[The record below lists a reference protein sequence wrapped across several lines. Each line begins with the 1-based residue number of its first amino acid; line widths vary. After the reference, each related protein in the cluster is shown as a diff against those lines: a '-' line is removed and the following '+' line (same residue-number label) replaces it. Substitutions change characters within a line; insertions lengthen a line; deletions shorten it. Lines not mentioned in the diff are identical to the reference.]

1 MAIGQLSLLYWFDF
15 FYWFNHEHATFGNGR
30 CYRNVFR
37 VAATDLKQKSEFI
50 QYTDLYNIL

>member
-1 MAIGQLSLLYWFDF
+1 MAIGQLSLLYWFDCF
-15 FYWFNHEHATFGNGR
+15 IGSIEHATFGNGR

-37 VAATDLKQKSEFI
+37 VAATDLRQKSEFI